1 MIPPRIEKVEALD
14 DYKLKI
20 IYANGEKKLYDMKK
34 NLQYDFYK
42 KLNNIAYF
50 KMVKSVETTVEWNN
64 GEDIDP
70 NELYDNSIHIT
81 NVEE

>member
-1 MIPPRIEKVEALD
+1 MIPPRIEKVEGLD

-20 IYANGEKKLYDMKK
+20 IYANGEKRLYDMKK

-42 KLNNIAYF
+42 RLNNIVYF
-50 KMVKSVETTVEWNN
+50 KMVKSVETTVEWAN

-70 NELYDNSIHIT
+70 NELYDNSVQIY
-81 NVEE
+81 

>member
-42 KLNNIAYF
+42 NLNNIAYF
-50 KMVKSVETTVEWNN
+50 KMVKSVETTVEWTN

-70 NELYDNSIHIT
+70 NELYDNS
-81 NVEE
+81 VQMSY